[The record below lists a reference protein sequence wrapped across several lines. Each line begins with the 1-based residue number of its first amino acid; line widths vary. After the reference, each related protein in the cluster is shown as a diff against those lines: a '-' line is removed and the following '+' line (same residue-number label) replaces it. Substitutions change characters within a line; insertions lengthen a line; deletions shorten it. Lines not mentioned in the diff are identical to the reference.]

1 MSFDICSTDWPYGGW
16 MHAPD
21 LCPNC
26 TRPMSWVRH
35 IPPDDDEPVVQ
46 VYECRVCKVILVAAP
61 IPPTPDRHVR

>member
-1 MSFDICSTDWPYGGW
+1 
-16 MHAPD
+16 
-21 LCPNC
+21 
-26 TRPMSWVRH
+26 MSWVRH